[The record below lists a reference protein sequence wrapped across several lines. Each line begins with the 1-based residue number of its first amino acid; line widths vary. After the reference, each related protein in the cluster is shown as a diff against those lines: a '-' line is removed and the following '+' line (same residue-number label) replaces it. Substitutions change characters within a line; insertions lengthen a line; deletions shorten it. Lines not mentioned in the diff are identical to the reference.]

1 MQIGRKIGVKIRI
14 AGVGSMKVPTNSRM
28 ILINRKMMIL
38 LLVIPR
44 TAAATISG
52 IPVNAIAQDM
62 IEESPIMKVM
72 VPVIFADSS
81 TILGISLILIE
92 P

>member
-1 MQIGRKIGVKIRI
+1 
-14 AGVGSMKVPTNSRM
+14 
-28 ILINRKMMIL
+28 MMIL

>member
-1 MQIGRKIGVKIRI
+1 
-14 AGVGSMKVPTNSRM
+14 
-28 ILINRKMMIL
+28 MIL

-81 TILGISLILIE
+81 TILVRRRRTTFRTSLDQYYFKCYKVYK
-92 P
+92 

>member
-1 MQIGRKIGVKIRI
+1 MKIRI

>member
-14 AGVGSMKVPTNSRM
+14 AGVGSMKVPTNRRIM
-28 ILINRKMMIL
+28 LINRKIIIL

-52 IPVNAIAQDM
+52 IPVNAIAQDI

>member
-1 MQIGRKIGVKIRI
+1 MRIGKKIGVKIRI
-14 AGVGSMKVPTNSRM
+14 AGVGSMKVPTNRRIM
-28 ILINRKMMIL
+28 LINRKIIIL

-44 TAAATISG
+44 TAAFHIRYSG
-52 IPVNAIAQDM
+52 KCHYLGHN
-62 IEESPIMKVM
+62 EESPIIKVI
-72 VPVIFADSS
+72 VPVIFAESS